1 MSAVQNVGSSN
12 LAALQQRL
20 QRGAQPA
27 PFQGPPPQVQGR
39 FQSLAESAGLD
50 SSQLGDIKEQMRA
63 AVENARGNDGSID
76 RAALK
81 ETVSGILK
89 DNGIDPE
96 QLRAK
101 LQGMFQQ
108 AGFSPAA
115 RPKGSPVGGEFGTAR
130 QVLLNEL
137 NADEGAEA
145 TSGNTVSLLQL
156 LENLPKGSLVNTAA

>member
-1 MSAVQNVGSSN
+1 
-12 LAALQQRL
+12 
-20 QRGAQPA
+20 
-27 PFQGPPPQVQGR
+27 VQGR
-39 FQSLAESAGLD
+39 FQSLAESAGLN

-63 AVENARGNDGSID
+63 AVENARGDDGAID

-81 ETVSGILK
+81 EAASGILK

-96 QLRAK
+96 QLRSK

-115 RPKGSPVGGEFGTAR
+115 RLQGSPVGGEAGTAR
-130 QVLLNEL
+130 QDLLNEMY
-137 NADEGAEA
+137 AEGAEA
-145 TSGNTVSLLQL
+145 SGNTVSLFQL